1 MSSAAAN
8 QGASSY
14 SRLGNPLAKSPNVV
28 DWIQALDLGYDGPTP
43 PAMICFD
50 CHKSAPSSNFAICGK
65 CGIASYC
72 NRECQTN
79 DWKNGRHKHACASYI
94 RLSLLQGED
103 KETTQMTI
111 RNEIFGRIRFYA
123 SPYAVFKTQELG
135 KGFLFIQSN
144 CTLAQLSLT
153 IPKDTTGRIIERSI
167 LMHFLTLGEFDADV
181 ISDDFEMAATRT
193 KLKELVNMYNSEK
206 EVVLL
211 LRLRCGHLSL
221 GKGVLVPD
229 YQICKKLGVDYYAE
243 NTAEAVQL
251 NLDDL

>member
-1 MSSAAAN
+1 MSSPLTN
-8 QGASSY
+8 QHASPEN
-14 SRLGNPLAKSPNVV
+14 RLDNPLAKTPSIVTWV
-28 DWIQALDLGYDGPTP
+28 QSLDLGYDGPTP
-43 PAMICFD
+43 PAKICFR
-50 CHKSAPSSNFAICGK
+50 CGTSAPTSKCGK
-65 CGIASYC
+65 CGIAYYC

-79 DWKNGRHKHACASYI
+79 DWGKGHHKHACFSYS
-94 RLSLLQGED
+94 RLSLLPAKDTMEST
-103 KETTQMTI
+103 KMSI

-123 SPYAVFKTQELG
+123 CPYAVFKTQELG

-153 IPKDTTGRIIERSI
+153 IPKDTTGRTIERSI
-167 LMHFLTLGEFDADV
+167 LMHFLTLGEFDSDV

-193 KLKELVNMYNSEK
+193 KLQELVNMYNSEK

-211 LRLRCGHLSL
+211 LRLRCGHVSL

-229 YQICKKLGVDYYAE
+229 YQICKKLGVDYYSE
-243 NTAEAVQL
+243 NNAGAVQL